1 MREPFMIKCV
11 MCKGEFD
18 ETLLSSKR
26 MCDTCTIQKQID
38 KVKNERQY
46 RKQTHGE
53 IDVSITC
60 KYCKKNFLA
69 YTKARIYCSDTC
81 RNKWHNIPDMIEAT
95 EEHIER
101 LVLKLEK
108 LRSILD

>member
-1 MREPFMIKCV
+1 MRNPFMIKCV
-11 MCKGEFD
+11 VCKGEFD

-26 MCDTCTIQKQID
+26 MCDTCTIQKQLTKI
-38 KVKNERQY
+38 KEERQF

-69 YTKARIYCSDTC
+69 YTKARLYCSDTC
-81 RNKWHNIPDMIEAT
+81 RNKYHNIPDMILAT
-95 EEHIER
+95 EEHIDR

-108 LRSILD
+108 LRSIID

>member
-1 MREPFMIKCV
+1 MRDPFMIKCV

-26 MCDTCTIQKQID
+26 MCDPCTIQKQID
-38 KVKNERQY
+38 NSKKKY

-53 IDVSITC
+53 RDVSITC

-69 YTKARIYCSDTC
+69 YTKARMYCSDTC

-95 EEHIER
+95 EEHIDR
-101 LVLKLEK
+101 LILKLEM
-108 LRSILD
+108 LRSIID

>member
-1 MREPFMIKCV
+1 MRDPFMIKCTS
-11 MCKGEFD
+11 CKGEFD

-26 MCDTCTIQKQID
+26 MCAPCTIQKQID
-38 KVKNERQY
+38 KVNKTY
-46 RKQTHGE
+46 RKQTHGKK
-53 IDVSITC
+53 DVSITC
-60 KYCKKNFLA
+60 KYCKKDFLA
-69 YTKARIYCSDTC
+69 YTKARLYCSDTC
-81 RNKWHNIPDMIEAT
+81 RNKYHNIPDMIEAT

>member
-1 MREPFMIKCV
+1 

-26 MCDTCTIQKQID
+26 MCDPCTIQKQID
-38 KVKNERQY
+38 NAKKKY

-53 IDVSITC
+53 RDVSITC

>member
-1 MREPFMIKCV
+1 MIKCV

-26 MCDTCTIQKQID
+26 MCDTCTIQKQLTKI
-38 KVKNERQY
+38 KEERQF

-69 YTKARIYCSDTC
+69 YTKARLYCSDTC
-81 RNKWHNIPDMIEAT
+81 RNKYHNIPDMILAT
-95 EEHIER
+95 EEHIDR

-108 LRSILD
+108 LRSIID

>member
-1 MREPFMIKCV
+1 MRDPFMIKCV

-26 MCDTCTIQKQID
+26 MCDPCTIQKQID
-38 KVKNERQY
+38 NAKKKY

-53 IDVSITC
+53 RDVSITC

>member
-26 MCDTCTIQKQID
+26 MCDPCTIQKQID
-38 KVKNERQY
+38 NAKKKY

-95 EEHIER
+95 EEHIDR
-101 LVLKLEK
+101 LILKLEM
-108 LRSILD
+108 LRSIID

>member
-26 MCDTCTIQKQID
+26 MCDPCTIQKQID
-38 KVKNERQY
+38 NASKKY
-46 RKQTHGE
+46 RKQTHGK

-60 KYCKKNFLA
+60 KSCKKNFLA
-69 YTKARIYCSDTC
+69 YTKARMYCSDTC
-81 RNKWHNIPDMIEAT
+81 RNKYHNIPDMIEAT
-95 EEHIER
+95 EEHIDR
-101 LVLKLEK
+101 LVLKLER

>member
-1 MREPFMIKCV
+1 MRDPFMIKCV
-11 MCKGEFD
+11 VCKGEFD

-26 MCDTCTIQKQID
+26 MCDTCTIQKQLTKI
-38 KVKNERQY
+38 KEERQF

-69 YTKARIYCSDTC
+69 YTKARLYCSDTC
-81 RNKWHNIPDMIEAT
+81 RNKYHNIPDMILAT
-95 EEHIER
+95 EEHIDR

-108 LRSILD
+108 LRSIID